1 MLNPPA
7 HEVFPDGVARPGKE
21 FPRGKYDALIKV
33 KEPVLQI
40 VPQVVKI
47 DGMRFRRLSAV
58 VTKVALKVVAAVFAD
73 CHFLIWYTVYLY
85 PKDKRIT

>member
-1 MLNPPA
+1 MLNPFA
-7 HEVFPDGVARPGKE
+7 HEVFPDGVARAGKE
-21 FPRGKYDALIKV
+21 LPGSKYDALIKV

-47 DGMRFRRLSAV
+47 DSVRFRRLPAV

-73 CHFLIWYTVYLY
+73 C
-85 PKDKRIT
+85 